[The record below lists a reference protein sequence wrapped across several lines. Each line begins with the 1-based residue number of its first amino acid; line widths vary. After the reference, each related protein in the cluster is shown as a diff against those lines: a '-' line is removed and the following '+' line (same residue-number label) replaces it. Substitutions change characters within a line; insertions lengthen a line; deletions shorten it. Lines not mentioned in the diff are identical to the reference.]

1 VERIEVAS
9 YYLEKAPLESAAA
22 LLRQGGLVIVPT
34 DTVYGLACDPGNKQ
48 AVEKLCRAVGKKPA
62 SALLSL
68 LCADFRQI
76 TDYTLPLAGSV
87 FRLLKSHLPGP
98 YTFILP
104 AASRVEKSFHSKRK
118 TIGFRIPEH
127 PVCLALIEA
136 FDGPLMVTSLHS
148 DDHILDYEND
158 PDAISAHPPGMAD
171 LLIDSGLCGIEPSTV
186 IDCSGAEPVLIR
198 AGKGIWP

>member
-1 VERIEVAS
+1 MQRAEVAS
-9 YYLEKAPLESAAA
+9 YYIEKSVLDSAAGV
-22 LLRQGGLVIVPT
+22 LREGGLVIVPT

-48 AVEKLCRAVGKKPA
+48 AVEKLCRAVGKKPS

-76 TDYTLPLAGSV
+76 TDYTLPLSGAV

-104 AASRVEKSFHSKRK
+104 AASRVEKAFHSKRK

-158 PDAISAHPPGMAD
+158 PDVIAAHPPGQAD
-171 LLIDSGLCGIEPSTV
+171 LLIDSGLCGIQPSTV
-186 IDCSGAEPVLIR
+186 IDCSGPEPQLIR
-198 AGKGIWP
+198 AGKGVWP

>member
-1 VERIEVAS
+1 MERLEVAS
-9 YYLEKAPLESAAA
+9 YYIEYDVMQGAVKV
-22 LLRQGGLVIVPT
+22 LRDGGLVIVPT
-34 DTVYGLACDPGNKQ
+34 DTVYGLACDPGNKE
-48 AVEKLCRAVGKKPA
+48 AVENLCRAVGKKPA

-68 LCADFRQI
+68 LCKDFKQI
-76 TDYTLPLAGSV
+76 TDYTLPLPGAV

-104 AASRVEKSFHSKRK
+104 AASRVEKAFHSKRK

-136 FDGPLMVTSLHS
+136 FNGPLMVTSLHS

-158 PDAISAHPPGMAD
+158 PDVIAAYPPGNAA

-186 IDCSGAEPVLIR
+186 IDCSAGDAVLIR
-198 AGKGIWP
+198 AGKGPWN

>member
-1 VERIEVAS
+1 MQRIEVPA
-9 YYLEKAPLESAAA
+9 YYIDPEALRGAAA
-22 LLRQGGLVIVPT
+22 VLREGGLVIVPT
-34 DTVYGLACDPGNKQ
+34 DTVYGLACDPGNKT
-48 AVEKLCRAVGKKPA
+48 AVEMLCKAVGKKPA
-62 SALLSL
+62 TALLSL
-68 LCADFRQI
+68 LCADFKQI
-76 TDYTLPLAGSV
+76 TDYTLPLSGSV

-104 AASRVEKSFHSKRK
+104 AASRVEKAFHSKRK

-136 FDGPLMVTSLHS
+136 FGGPMMVTSLHS

-158 PDAISAHPPGMAD
+158 PDVIATHPPGTVA

-186 IDCSGAEPVLIR
+186 IDCTAGDAVLLR
-198 AGKGIWP
+198 AGKGSWP